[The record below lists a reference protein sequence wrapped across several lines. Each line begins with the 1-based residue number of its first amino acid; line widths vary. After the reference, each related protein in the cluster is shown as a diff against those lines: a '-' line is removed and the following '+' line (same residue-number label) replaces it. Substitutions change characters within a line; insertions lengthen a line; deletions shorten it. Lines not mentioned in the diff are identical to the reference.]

1 MTSASTIDA
10 GAAVLGTSTGTT
22 VVLIVIVVLLSSAW
36 LASLVALVLDT
47 ISVGGKI
54 VWFLALTLLAPLA
67 IPAYFLWRLSRR
79 RALAESS

>member
-1 MTSASTIDA
+1 MASAWTIGA
-10 GAAVLGTSTGTT
+10 GAAVLATSTGMT
-22 VVLIVIVVLLSSAW
+22 VLLIVIAGVLALAW
-36 LASLVALVLDT
+36 LVSLFALVLDT
-47 ISVGGKI
+47 ISVGAKI

>member
-22 VVLIVIVVLLSSAW
+22 VVLIVIAVVLSLAW
-36 LASLVALVLDT
+36 LVSLVVLVLDT
-47 ISVGGKI
+47 ISVGAKI

-67 IPAYFLWRLSRR
+67 IPAYFLWRRSRR
-79 RALAESS
+79 KALAESS